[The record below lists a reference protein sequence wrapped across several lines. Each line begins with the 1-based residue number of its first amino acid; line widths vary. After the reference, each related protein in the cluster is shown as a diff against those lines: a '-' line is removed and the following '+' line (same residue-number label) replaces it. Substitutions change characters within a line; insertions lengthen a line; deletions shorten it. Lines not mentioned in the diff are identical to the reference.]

1 MNQLYSVPVLFCFFN
16 RPDTTKKAFNEI
28 RKCKPRKLYLASDGP
43 RQNRNET
50 STIIQLR
57 NDIINSIDWDCEVKT
72 LFRDH
77 NLGCS
82 LGIKTAID
90 WLFENEN
97 SGIILEDDCIVQ
109 PSFWEYMQE
118 LLTRYE
124 NDLRIGMIAGYNQL
138 NNIFNNDSYTFSSY
152 KACWGWAT
160 WRRAWKNMDI
170 EMKWRKTHQY
180 KDVMMRTGLYGKDIR
195 ETEFKLMKIDE
206 HLVSAWD
213 WQWYSA
219 LAAQNQLC
227 IFPAV
232 NLVTNIGFGENATHT
247 SSKSDSVDATQ
258 NLTYPLKHPDYIVP
272 NYSFDKKFH
281 NNLYNWKRIIRN
293 IFMPMFLYKRI
304 FKK

>member
-1 MNQLYSVPVLFCFFN
+1 MNQYYPIPVLFCFFN
-16 RPDTTKKAFNEI
+16 RPDTTKKAFDEI
-28 RKCKPRKLYLASDGP
+28 RKCKPQKLYLASDGP
-43 RQNRNET
+43 RENRNES
-50 STIIQLR
+50 STIFQLR

-97 SGIILEDDCIVQ
+97 FGIILEDDCIVQ
-109 PSFWEYMQE
+109 PSFWQYMQE
-118 LLTRYE
+118 LLVRYE

-138 NNIFNNDSYTFSSY
+138 NNIFNEDSYAFSSY

-170 EMKWRKTHQY
+170 EMKWRTTHQY
-180 KDVMMRTGLYGKDIR
+180 NDIMMRTGLYGKDIR
-195 ETEFKLMKIDE
+195 ETEFKLMKIDAN
-206 HLVSAWD
+206 LVSAWD

-232 NLVTNIGFGENATHT
+232 NLVTNIGFGKDATHT
-247 SSKSDSVDATQ
+247 SNKSDSVDATQ
-258 NLTYPLKHPDYIVP
+258 NLAFPLKHPNYIVP
-272 NYSFDKKFH
+272 NYSFDKRFH
-281 NNLYNWKRIIRN
+281 KNLYNCKRIIRN
-293 IFMPMFLYKRI
+293 LLIPMFLYKRI